1 MKRVFLFIV
10 LCVLFL
16 LTGCRRQHIEVD
28 ASLTSIADYIKDNCS
43 LRISVSAHDGR
54 RDHKPIITLGVI
66 VYTEDVEEQYVIV
79 NSVIKSIDEYL
90 ITHDDIEGSLQE
102 LLVCFVLPDNQFS
115 GVPGDALCEVTNR
128 SENGVFEN
136 SLVEIRP
143 LEYGI
148 EHINESRLVGDNVE
162 HTIYSIYEVPDSD
175 FPGIH
180 IMRVQ
185 WDIEDELIDE
195 YLSSWPSIDIVYVD
209 TSERA
214 EELHDRYPDITFIGS
229 DTNENG

>member
-1 MKRVFLFIV
+1 MKKFLVTI
-10 LCVLFL
+10 LSIIL
-16 LTGCRRQHIEVD
+16 LTGCHYHAEVD
-28 ASLTSIADYIKDNCS
+28 KSLVGIVDCIKEGCPMKVD
-43 LRISVSAHDGR
+43 ISAHDGR

-148 EHINESRLVGDNVE
+148 EHINESRLVGDHVE